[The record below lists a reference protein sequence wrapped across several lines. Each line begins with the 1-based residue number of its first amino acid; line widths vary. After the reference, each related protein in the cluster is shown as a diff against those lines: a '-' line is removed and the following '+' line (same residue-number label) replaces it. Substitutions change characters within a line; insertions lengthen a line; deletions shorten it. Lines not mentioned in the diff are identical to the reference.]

1 MFEEDLN
8 INNGTNIFFGEIF
21 ANMCRLSTAK
31 VQKLFLVH
39 AEKID
44 FKEIIQLRLTEK
56 CDQRKMLITT
66 LDSSSF
72 QQLKQDQSLHVS
84 FSGFVENLIYLLKE
98 CQSGKLNINLLELQ
112 LNDAQITCSDPNEKT
127 KFQLQ
132 FVEVRPFK
140 NLIHL
145 SLPCH
150 IAPWNIVLFHL
161 NNILDG
167 MQKKLLHQEETT
179 QHLQHEINAR
189 DQKICNLEMENSKL
203 KKIYSET
210 TKNMQQKHS
219 EQILELQE
227 RLKNSSE
234 QRQQD
239 NESNRIAIKNLQQKI
254 DKLLE
259 ERSAIQT
266 EKGQEQKRN
275 EKLNEEISSLK
286 GKIAN
291 LKEANDKCYNDLT
304 VLKNVERKH
313 EMHLQDFR
321 KEINDL
327 KEKLNNCEKDKA
339 ELMAELAAEKK
350 ISHTKRQALEI
361 ATDEISKANE
371 IILKQSKEL
380 IKMKKIL
387 KWRTEVALQQEQT
400 IKDNDTHIKQKNE
413 QIVFLKQTVDS
424 LRSAIPKELDSIRN
438 SAAALEAKYSEHYID
453 KSIGAKFQADIFIHS
468 KAIVISTIRK
478 RTAGQ
483 G

>member
-44 FKEIIQLRLTEK
+44 FKEII
-56 CDQRKMLITT
+56 
-66 LDSSSF
+66 
-72 QQLKQDQSLHVS
+72 
-84 FSGFVENLIYLLKE
+84 
-98 CQSGKLNINLLELQ
+98 
-112 LNDAQITCSDPNEKT
+112 
-127 KFQLQ
+127 
-132 FVEVRPFK
+132 
-140 NLIHL
+140 
-145 SLPCH
+145 
-150 IAPWNIVLFHL
+150 
-161 NNILDG
+161 
-167 MQKKLLHQEETT
+167 KKLLHQEETT